1 MHGPRLG
8 AINRAHVD
16 LALSTSA
23 VMERPAEYPVKQM
36 LTPLTIGWG
45 SSAELKMPHHFFEE
59 RSVAGFPPFLFNI
72 KEIHAKCY
80 LYAKANSANRAGSTS
95 DGQLAE
101 TGRID
106 ETTHWTSGS
115 RESAD

>member
-8 AINRAHVD
+8 AINCAHVD
-16 LALSTSA
+16 QALSTSA
-23 VMERPAEYPVKQM
+23 VMDRPAEYPVKQM
-36 LTPLTIGWG
+36 LAPLTIGWG

-59 RSVAGFPPFLFNI
+59 RSAAGFPPFLFNI

-95 DGQLAE
+95 DGQLAA
-101 TGRID
+101 TGSID
-106 ETTHWTSGS
+106 ETAHWTSGS
-115 RESAD
+115 RELAD

>member
-1 MHGPRLG
+1 MHGQRLG
-8 AINRAHVD
+8 AINCAHVD
-16 LALSTSA
+16 QALSTSA

-36 LTPLTIGWG
+36 LTPLTIVWG

-80 LYAKANSANRAGSTS
+80 LYAKANSANRAGSTP